1 MSRRR
6 VLSGLAVAI
15 LFALPLLPE
24 ILGSRRLVF
33 RDAHMTHWPWRRV
46 AMAMLSAGQAP
57 FVNETASGGQPF
69 LANPNAVLLYPT
81 VLLEKVV
88 SPAAAFN
95 LHYLLHVLWAFFGAR
110 VLASRLGLSD
120 GAAFFSGVAFAF
132 SGTMLSYGSAFANAG
147 PAAAWLPWCVAAAID
162 VARSETVSRLLSAG
176 AAAGFAFGLQLLAG
190 EPAISLLTL
199 ASAGVAALA
208 ASLAPP
214 AAARLARVGRT
225 AVGGALAGLLA
236 LGIAAPLLV
245 PLLQVLPLTYRGQ
258 HLWSE
263 RAFGA
268 SPFALWRIAEWFF
281 PRLVGDP
288 GALGAG
294 AHWQYRLHEGDLV
307 YIWSVTFGVL
317 PLLAV
322 LLAAVRRDF
331 WTRKTILLGAGAVA
345 TLLLSF
351 GFALPLYRLLYSAEF
366 LRRLRYPIK
375 FYLVTTLCVALS
387 AGFGIDVLRKRRA
400 GRLDAALLAGT
411 FALFVSAF
419 FAAGP
424 NGLLDR
430 LVRPHLAGLGAGPD
444 LLLPAIRHVFRG
456 DALLGAGATLLL
468 AVVLLFRRPERGRAY
483 ALGLTTLLLALPWG
497 LPLFVSADQKALS
510 RPPALLP
517 VMKGPGRLYVSPQ
530 LSELPAFATGETHP
544 ELPPTYAKLSRVQ
557 VEELI
562 PATGAAFGIRYLF
575 DEDPDGSYGWVN
587 RIAGEVLTASSPEEQ
602 ARLLLAFGGRWV
614 LTGAGP
620 AMPGYRAVTGFSV
633 AGRRLEL
640 HEATRPTP
648 EIRWAGRELRRGSLS
663 GALELVRS
671 DLFRPSTDVVL
682 PGAPEVPVA
691 APPARIAVETLAA
704 DRAVA
709 DVDAAGAGHLVFSR
723 TFFPSWK
730 ASVDGTPAK
739 VLLANGRELAIALP
753 AGRHRVEIYWDPTPF
768 RSAVG
773 LQLVAFLIALAIAA
787 GELARRPRRA
797 RLARV
802 SSTPASRLGL

>member
-6 VLSGLAVAI
+6 VLSGLAVVI

-46 AMAMLSAGQAP
+46 AMAMLASGHVP

-81 VLLEKVV
+81 VLLEKIV

-120 GAAFFSGVAFAF
+120 GGAFFSGVAFAF

-147 PAAAWLPWCVAAAID
+147 PAAAWLPWCVAATID
-162 VARSETVSRLLSAG
+162 VARSETLLRLLSAA
-176 AAAGFAFGLQLLAG
+176 AAAGLAFGLQLLAG

-199 ASAGVAALA
+199 VTAGVAALA
-208 ASLAPP
+208 ASLARPG
-214 AAARLARVGRT
+214 AGLASAGRT
-225 AVGGALAGLLA
+225 AAGGILAGLLA
-236 LGIAAPLLV
+236 FGIAAPLLL
-245 PLLQVLPLTYRGQ
+245 PLFQVLPLTYRGQ

-268 SPFALWRIAEWFF
+268 SPFALWRIAEWLF

-317 PLLAV
+317 PLLAFAV
-322 LLAAVRRDF
+322 AAVRPDF
-331 WTRKTILLGAGAVA
+331 WTRKTTLLAAGAVL
-345 TLLLSF
+345 TLLFSF
-351 GFALPLYRLLYSAEF
+351 GLALPLYRLLYSAGF

-375 FYLVTTLCVALS
+375 FYLVTTLCVALL
-387 AGFGIDVLRKRRA
+387 AGFGIDALRKRRA
-400 GRLDAALLAGT
+400 GRLDAVLLAGT
-411 FALFVSAF
+411 FLLFAAAF
-419 FAAGP
+419 FAAGRG
-424 NGLLDR
+424 GLLDR
-430 LVRPHLAGLGAGPD
+430 LVRPHLDGLAAGPD
-444 LLLPAIRHVFRG
+444 SLLPAIRHVFRG
-456 DALLGAGATLLL
+456 DAFFGAAAVLLL
-468 AVVLLFRRPERGRAY
+468 AAALFLRRPGGAH
-483 ALGLTTLLLALPWG
+483 ALGLAALILALPWG
-497 LPLFVSADQKALS
+497 LPLFVSADQKDLS

-517 VMKGPGRLYVSPQ
+517 VMKGPGRLYFSPR
-530 LSELPAFATGETHP
+530 LSELPALDGGERHP
-544 ELPPTYAKLSRVQ
+544 ELPPTYAKLARVR

-562 PATGAAFGIRYLF
+562 PATGAPFGIRYLF

-587 RIAGEVLTASSPEEQ
+587 RIAGEVLTASAPDER
-602 ARLLLAFGGRWV
+602 ARLLSVFGARWV
-614 LTGAGP
+614 LTETGAE
-620 AMPGYRAVTGFSV
+620 MPGYRPVTGFAV

-640 HEATRPTP
+640 HEATSPTP
-648 EIRWAGRELRRGSLS
+648 EIRWASRELRRASLS
-663 GALELVRS
+663 GSLELVRS
-671 DLFRPSTDVVL
+671 DLFRPASDVVL
-682 PGAPEVPVA
+682 PGARDSGASGA
-691 APPARIAVETLAA
+691 ALPARITVAVLAA

-709 DVDAAGAGHLVFSR
+709 DVDAAAAGHLLFSR

-730 ASVDGTPAK
+730 AAVDGSPAR
-739 VLLANGRELAIALP
+739 VLLANGRDLAVALP
-753 AGRHRVEIYWDPTPF
+753 AGRHRVEIFWNPAPF

-773 LQLVAFLIALAIAA
+773 LQLLAILLALTILL
-787 GELARRPRRA
+787 GELVRRPRRA
-797 RLARV
+797 TA
-802 SSTPASRLGL
+802 SPMPAPR

>member
-95 LHYLLHVLWAFFGAR
+95 LHYLLHVLWAFFGACA
-110 VLASRLGLSD
+110 LASRLGLSD
-120 GAAFFSGVAFAF
+120 GGAFFSGVAFAF

-162 VARSETVSRLLSAG
+162 VARSETLSRLLSAA
-176 AAAGFAFGLQLLAG
+176 AAAGLAFGLQLLAG

-208 ASLAPP
+208 ASLAPS
-214 AAARLARVGRT
+214 AARLARAGRT
-225 AVGGALAGLLA
+225 AAGGILAGLLA
-236 LGIAAPLLV
+236 LGIAAPLLL

-288 GALGAG
+288 GDLGAG

-317 PLLAV
+317 PLLAFA
-322 LLAAVRRDF
+322 LATVRRDF
-331 WTRKTILLGAGAVA
+331 WTRKTALLAAGGVL
-345 TLLLSF
+345 TLLFSF
-351 GFALPLYRLLYSAEF
+351 GFALPFYRLLYSAEF

-375 FYLVTTLCVALS
+375 FYLVTTLCVALL
-387 AGFGIDVLRKRRA
+387 AGFGIDALRKRRA
-400 GRLDAALLAGT
+400 GRLEAALLAGT
-411 FALFVSAF
+411 FALFAAAF
-419 FAAGP
+419 FAAGR

-430 LVRPHLAGLGAGPD
+430 LVRPHLAGLGAGAD
-444 LLLPAIRHVFRG
+444 SLLPAIRHVFRG
-456 DALLGAGATLLL
+456 DALFGAAATLLL
-468 AVVLLFRRPERGRAY
+468 AVVLFLRRPERGRAH
-483 ALGLTTLLLALPWG
+483 ALGLAALLLALPWG
-497 LPLFVSADQKALS
+497 LPLFVSADQKDLS

-517 VMKGPGRLYVSPQ
+517 VMKGPGRLYVSPR
-530 LSELPAFATGETHP
+530 LSELPAFASGETHP

-602 ARLLLAFGGRWV
+602 ARLLSAFGARWV
-614 LTGAGP
+614 LAGAG
-620 AMPGYRAVTGFSV
+620 AALPGYRAVTGFSV

-640 HEATRPTP
+640 HEATRPIP
-648 EIRWAGRELRRGSLS
+648 EIRWASRELRRASLS
-663 GALELVRS
+663 GSLELVRS
-671 DLFRPSTDVVL
+671 DLFRPSSDVVL
-682 PGAPEVPVA
+682 PGAPGAAGAA
-691 APPARIAVETLAA
+691 APARVMVRTLAS
-704 DRAVA
+704 DRAIA
-709 DVDAAGAGHLVFSR
+709 DVDAAAAGHLLFSR

-730 ASVDGTPAK
+730 AVVDGAPAK
-739 VLLANGRELAIALP
+739 VLLANGRDLAIAVP
-753 AGRHRVEIYWDPTPF
+753 SGRHRVEISWNPTPF

-773 LQLVAFLIALAIAA
+773 LQLVALLLALAIPAV
-787 GELARRPRRA
+787 ELARRARRA
-797 RLARV
+797 RA
-802 SSTPASRLGL
+802 TPSR

>member
-46 AMAMLSAGQAP
+46 AMSMLSAGHAP
-57 FVNETASGGQPF
+57 FVNDTASGGQPF

-110 VLASRLGLSD
+110 ALASRLNLSG

-147 PAAAWLPWCVAAAID
+147 PAAAWLPWCVAAVLD
-162 VARSETVSRLLSAG
+162 VARSDTLRRLLSAA
-176 AAAGFAFGLQLLAG
+176 AAAGLAFGLQLLAG
-190 EPAISLLTL
+190 EPAISLLTIV
-199 ASAGVAALA
+199 AAAVAALA
-208 ASLAPP
+208 GSLTAPGP
-214 AAARLARVGRT
+214 RLARLGRT
-225 AVGGALAGLLA
+225 AAGGVLAGLLA
-236 LGIAAPLLV
+236 FGIAAPLLL

-317 PLLAV
+317 PLLAFV
-322 LLAAVRRDF
+322 VAAVRRDF
-331 WTRKTILLGAGAVA
+331 WSGRT
-345 TLLLSF
+345 TLLAAGGLVTLLFAF
-351 GFALPLYRLLYSAEF
+351 GLALPLYRLLYSAEF

-375 FYLVTTLCVALS
+375 FYLLTTLCVALL
-387 AGFGIDVLRKRRA
+387 AGFGIDALRKRRA
-400 GRLDAALLAGT
+400 GRLEAALLAAT
-411 FALFVSAF
+411 FALFAAAF
-419 FAAGP
+419 FAAGE

-430 LVRPHLAGLGAGPD
+430 CVRPYLADLGERPES
-444 LLLPAIRHVFRG
+444 LLPAIRHAFQG
-456 DALLGAGATLLL
+456 DALFGLAAALLL
-468 AVVLLFRRPERGRAY
+468 AGALFFRRPERGRAY
-483 ALGLTTLLLALPWG
+483 ALGLAALLLALPWG

-510 RPPALLP
+510 RPPALLA
-517 VMKGPGRLYVSPQ
+517 VMRGPGRLYVSPR
-530 LSELPAFATGETHP
+530 LSELPAFGGGEAHP
-544 ELPPTYAKLSRVQ
+544 ELPPTYAKLARVQ
-557 VEELI
+557 VEEVI
-562 PATGAAFGIRYLF
+562 PATGAAFGTRYLF

-587 RIAGEVLTASSPEEQ
+587 RIAGEVLTASGPEER
-602 ARLLLAFGGRWV
+602 ARLLAAFGARWALV
-614 LTGAGP
+614 EAGE
-620 AMPGYRAVTGFSV
+620 ALPGYRAVTGFSV

-640 HEATRPTP
+640 HEATRPMP
-648 EIRWAGRELRRGSLS
+648 EIRWAGRELRRASLS
-663 GALELVRS
+663 GTLELVRS

-682 PGAPEVPVA
+682 PGTPDDHSA
-691 APPARIAVETLAA
+691 AAAAAGPARVTVQTLEAN
-704 DRAVA
+704 RAVA
-709 DVDAAGAGHLVFSR
+709 DVDASAAGHLVFSR

-730 ASVDGTPAK
+730 AAVDGAPAR
-739 VLLANGRELAIALP
+739 VLLANGRDLAVALP
-753 AGRHRVEIYWDPTPF
+753 AGRHRVEIFWNPAPF
-768 RSAVG
+768 RSGVA
-773 LQLVAFLIALAIAA
+773 LQLAAFLLALALAA
-787 GELARRPRRA
+787 GEIPRRA
-797 RLARV
+797 RRARSV
-802 SSTPASRLGL
+802 LTP

>member
-46 AMAMLSAGQAP
+46 AMAMLSAGHVP

-110 VLASRLGLSD
+110 ALASRLGLSD
-120 GAAFFSGVAFAF
+120 GGAFFSGVAFAF

-162 VARSETVSRLLSAG
+162 VARSETLSRLLSAA
-176 AAAGFAFGLQLLAG
+176 AAAGLAFGLQLLAG

-208 ASLAPP
+208 ASLAQP
-214 AAARLARVGRT
+214 AARLARAGRT
-225 AVGGALAGLLA
+225 AAGGVLAGLLA
-236 LGIAAPLLV
+236 FGIAAPLLL

-294 AHWQYRLHEGDLV
+294 AHWQYRLHEGDIV

-322 LLAAVRRDF
+322 VLAAVRRDF
-331 WTRKTILLGAGAVA
+331 WTRKTILLAAGGVL
-345 TLLLSF
+345 TLLFSF

-375 FYLVTTLCVALS
+375 FYLVTTLCVALL
-387 AGFGIDVLRKRRA
+387 AGFGIDALRKRRA

-411 FALFVSAF
+411 FALFAAAF
-419 FAAGP
+419 FAAVP

-430 LVRPHLAGLGAGPD
+430 LTRPHVADLGAGPD
-444 LLLPAIRHVFRG
+444 ALLPAIRHVFRG
-456 DALLGAGATLLL
+456 DALFGAAATLLL
-468 AVVLLFRRPERGRAY
+468 AMVLLLRRPERGRAY
-483 ALGLTTLLLALPWG
+483 TLGLATLLLALPWG
-497 LPLFVSADQKALS
+497 LPLFVSADQKDLS
-510 RPPALLP
+510 RPPALLL

-530 LSELPAFATGETHP
+530 ISKLPVFASGGEHP

-614 LTGAGP
+614 LAGAG
-620 AMPGYRAVTGFSV
+620 AVMPGYRAVTGFSV
-633 AGRRLEL
+633 AGRRIEL

-648 EIRWAGRELRRGSLS
+648 EIRWADRELRRASLS

-671 DLFRPSTDVVL
+671 DLFRPASDVVL
-682 PGAPEVPVA
+682 PGPAGVPVA
-691 APPARIAVETLAA
+691 APPARVSVEALAS

-709 DVDAAGAGHLVFSR
+709 DVDAAGAGHLLFSR

-730 ASVDGTPAK
+730 ASVDGAPAK
-739 VLLANGRELAIALP
+739 VLLANGRDLAIALP
-753 AGRHRVEIYWDPTPF
+753 AGRHRVEIYWNPTPF

-773 LQLVAFLIALAIAA
+773 LQLVALLLALAIPL
-787 GELARRPRRA
+787 GELLQRPRRV
-797 RLARV
+797 RV
-802 SSTPASRLGL
+802 TASPTSSR

>member
-6 VLSGLAVAI
+6 VLSGLAVVI

-46 AMAMLSAGQAP
+46 AMAMLSSGHAP

-81 VLLEKVV
+81 VLLEKIL

-110 VLASRLGLSD
+110 ALASRLGLSD
-120 GAAFFSGVAFAF
+120 GGSFFSGVAFAF

-162 VARSETVSRLLSAG
+162 VARSETVLRLLSAA
-176 AAAGFAFGLQLLAG
+176 AAAGLAFGLQLLAG

-208 ASLAPP
+208 ASLAQPG
-214 AAARLARVGRT
+214 ARLARAART
-225 AVGGALAGLLA
+225 AAGAILAGLLA
-236 LGIAAPLLV
+236 GGVAAPLLL

-281 PRLVGDP
+281 PRLGGDP

-317 PLLAV
+317 PLLAFAV
-322 LLAAVRRDF
+322 AAVRRDF
-331 WTRKTILLGAGAVA
+331 WSARTILLAAGGVL
-345 TLLLSF
+345 TLLFSF
-351 GFALPLYRLLYSAEF
+351 GFALPFYRLLYSAAF

-375 FYLVTTLCVALS
+375 FYLVTTLCVALL
-387 AGFGIDVLRKRRA
+387 AGFGIDALRKRRA
-400 GRLDAALLAGT
+400 GRLEAVLLAGI
-411 FALFVSAF
+411 FALFAAVF
-419 FAAGP
+419 FGAGQD
-424 NGLLDR
+424 GLLDR
-430 LVRPHLAGLGAGPD
+430 VVRPHLAGLGAGPEA
-444 LLLPAIRHVFRG
+444 LLPAIRHVFRG
-456 DALLGAGATLLL
+456 DALFGAGAAFLL
-468 AVVLLFRRPERGRAY
+468 AVALFLRRPARGGAH
-483 ALGLTTLLLALPWG
+483 ALGLATLILALPWG
-497 LPLFVSADQKALS
+497 LPLFVSADQKDLS

-517 VMKGPGRLYVSPQ
+517 VMKGPGRLYVSPR
-530 LSELPAFATGETHP
+530 LAELPAFAGGETHP
-544 ELPPTYAKLSRVQ
+544 ELPPTYAKLARIQ

-562 PATGAAFGIRYLF
+562 PATGAPFGIRYLF

-587 RIAGEVLTASSPEEQ
+587 RIAGEVLTASGPEER
-602 ARLLLAFGGRWV
+602 ARLLSAFGARWV
-614 LTGAGP
+614 LRDTGA

-648 EIRWAGRELRRGSLS
+648 EIRWASRELRRASLS

-671 DLFRPSTDVVL
+671 DLFRPASDVVL
-682 PGAPEVPVA
+682 PGPPDSSPA
-691 APPARIAVETLAA
+691 ATALPARITIEALQP

-709 DVDAAGAGHLVFSR
+709 DVDAAAGGHLLFSR

-730 ASVDGTPAK
+730 AAVDGAPAK
-739 VLLANGRELAIALP
+739 VLLANGRDLAVALP
-753 AGRHRVEIYWDPTPF
+753 AGRHHVEIFWNATPF

-773 LQLVAFLIALAIAA
+773 LQLLALVLALTIAV
-787 GELARRPRRA
+787 GELGRRA
-797 RLARV
+797 RRAAAMPG
-802 SSTPASRLGL
+802 S